1 MQYAITQYFKTWQLI
16 LGNRAAEKPLLIL
29 SMYFEN
35 SKDKDGREKDA
46 KYAITQVLIRATE
59 YAKDNCMQLLIGAD
73 VNAWSCQ

>member
-1 MQYAITQYFKTWQLI
+1 MATVI
-16 LGNRAAEKPLLIL
+16 LENKAAEKPLLIV

-35 SKDKDGREKDA
+35 SRDEDGREKDA
-46 KYAITQVLIRATE
+46 QYAITQYLIWATE